1 MKMKIYIIPLI
12 IAVITTVSLCQGTIE
27 KAPVKELRDLPKV
40 KIKTLRGKNISS
52 DKIIEDKLTFISFWA
67 TWCVPCLKKMKKLD
81 IMHHKYSENNFQVLG
96 INVDDSK
103 TARKITAILNSKNIT
118 FPVYLD
124 AEQKFY
130 GKFNSEAL
138 PFSILVSP
146 ENEILWEHTGYIP
159 GDEKEIEAI
168 IVDAL
173 ELTSD
178 SSEDSTSVV
187 KPEQ

>member
-27 KAPVKELRDLPKV
+27 KAPAKELRDLPKV
-40 KIKTLRGKNISS
+40 KIKTLKGKNISS

-146 ENEILWEHTGYIP
+146 DNEILWEHTGYIP
-159 GDEKEIEAI
+159 GDEKEIEAT
-168 IVDAL
+168 IVGAL
-173 ELTSD
+173 GLTLD
-178 SSEDSTSVV
+178 SPEDSTSVA

>member
-1 MKMKIYIIPLI
+1 MKKYMTTLT
-12 IAVITTVSLCQGTIE
+12 IAVLTTVALCGDT
-27 KAPVKELRDLPKV
+27 KDSTTNKELRDLPKV
-40 KIKTLRGKNISS
+40 KIKTMKGKNILT
-52 DKIIEDKLTFISFWA
+52 DKIIDEKLTFISFWA
-67 TWCVPCLKKMKKLD
+67 TWCVPCLKKMKKLE
-81 IMHHKYSENNFQVLG
+81 ILHHKYSENNFQVLG

-103 TARKITAILNSKNIT
+103 TSKKITSILNSKNIT

-124 AEQKFY
+124 TEQKFLR
-130 GKFNSEAL
+130 KFNSEAL

-146 ENEILWEHTGYIP
+146 DNEILWEHTGYIP

-173 ELTSD
+173 GLTLD
-178 SSEDSTSVV
+178 SPKDSTSVA